1 MENTSHQWASLSLD
15 HLLLPPFFSLPSPAL
30 STPPSVSLSAA
41 ARGGLALAF
50 RLVSLHPL
58 FSFPCPYAL
67 TQAGRGSL
75 ACTLHLH
82 VALPPQNN
90 RLSNVMRL
98 RYEETQRACVCV
110 CACVEG
116 ERRLPFYCLKTNFLC
131 ADLSLCLCRQ
141 LVRPVTVVPNVPG
154 IPGPPSPQPQP
165 VQSEAK
171 LVLIISSF
179 IFVVISMLSVLFP
192 N

>member
-1 MENTSHQWASLSLD
+1 
-15 HLLLPPFFSLPSPAL
+15 
-30 STPPSVSLSAA
+30 
-41 ARGGLALAF
+41 
-50 RLVSLHPL
+50 
-58 FSFPCPYAL
+58 
-67 TQAGRGSL
+67 
-75 ACTLHLH
+75 
-82 VALPPQNN
+82 
-90 RLSNVMRL
+90 MRKL
-98 RYEETQRACVCV
+98 REPVCV